1 MMIKN
6 FNSLANT
13 AVKKKALNILEA
25 GLVAA
30 QPKNF
35 LKTFVDK
42 NYILLG
48 KNSIFLS
55 NYRKI
60 FVIAYGKA
68 ADSMAEYVSKKIK
81 VSKGIVV
88 IPKYTKS
95 SIISKKFSVFYS
107 GHPLPDKESVRAGKT
122 VLEFVNNCSKRD
134 FVLFLVSGGGSSL
147 LALPDKITL
156 TEKKHTTKSLLQCGA
171 TIDEFNSVRKHLSMI
186 KGGKLVQN
194 MNCDGCALVMS
205 DVVSNDLSVISSG
218 CTYNDNTTFSDAVNV
233 IRKYSLEK
241 KLPKKVIT
249 HLKHGLITKTVR
261 PNRPKIKN
269 KIIATNQDC
278 INAMVLRAKS
288 LGFTTK
294 VYSPI
299 KQDVG
304 ISAKKIV
311 QMIPRNKKS
320 CLIFGGEPTVQ
331 VKGKGKG
338 GRNQEL
344 VLQILKLIHNSNHH
358 MLVSSTST
366 DGVDGNTTCS
376 GAFIESNSSSLQEI
390 SSYLVNNDSHSFFKK
405 YRGLIK
411 TGPTKTNLMDI
422 GLIIKY

>member
-13 AVKKKALNILEA
+13 EVKKKALRILEV
-25 GLVAA
+25 GLTAA

-35 LKTFVDK
+35 LKTFVNK

-48 KNSIFLS
+48 KNRIFLS
-55 NYRKI
+55 NYGKI

-68 ADSMAEYVSKKIK
+68 ADSMAEYVSKKIN
-81 VSKGIVV
+81 VSQGIVV
-88 IPKYTKS
+88 VPKCTKLS
-95 SIISKKFSVFYS
+95 LDSKKFKVFYS
-107 GHPLPDKESVRAGKT
+107 GHPLPDKESVRAGKA
-122 VLEFVNNCSKRD
+122 VQKFVNNCSKGD
-134 FVLFLVSGGGSSL
+134 FILFLVSGGGSSL

-156 TEKKHTTKSLLQCGA
+156 TEKKHATKLLLQCGA
-171 TIDEFNSVRKHLSMI
+171 TIDEFNCVRKHLSMI

-218 CTYNDNTTFSDAVNV
+218 CTYNDNTTFSDAMRV
-233 IRKYSLEK
+233 ITKYSLEK

-249 HLKHGLITKTVR
+249 HLKHGLSTKTSR
-261 PNRPKIKN
+261 PNRLTIKN

-278 INAMVLRAKS
+278 LNAMVLKSRS
-288 LGFTTK
+288 LGLTTK
-294 VYSPI
+294 VYSPV
-299 KQDVG
+299 KDDVSV
-304 ISAKKIV
+304 SAKKIV
-311 QMIPRNKKS
+311 QMIPGKKNS
-320 CLIFGGEPTVQ
+320 CIIFGGEPTVQ

-344 VLQILKLIHNSNHH
+344 ILQILKLIQNSDHR
-358 MLVSSTST
+358 VVASSIST
-366 DGVDGNTTCS
+366 DGIDGNTTCS
-376 GAFIESNSSSLQEI
+376 GAIIENNSSSLQEI
-390 SSYLVNNDSHSFFKK
+390 SSYLENNDSYSFFK
-405 YRGLIK
+405 RHGGLIK
-411 TGPTKTNLMDI
+411 TGPTHTNLMDI